1 MDELSSI
8 SAFEL
13 AREGYQLGEGRRL
26 LNEEEFTR
34 NQEFFCWQVA
44 QTNDLKLLRWVRE
57 EKECDWT
64 NRTSHM
70 WQHSM
75 KILRC

>member
-8 SAFEL
+8 STFEL

-34 NQEFFCWQVA
+34 NQEFFSATVA
-44 QTNDLKLLRWVRE
+44 ATNDLKLLRWVRE
-57 EKECDWT
+57 EKKCDWT
-64 NRTSHM
+64 NRTIHV